1 MAWIHV
7 NNDISL
13 PLESLRL
20 NWYYRP
26 KDIGRK
32 VNDTRQVFASMHTDV
47 NPLTAIRGKCEIK
60 HKSQIENI
68 DDFRGSKDCFYFEKL
83 YDRYIHRYYEVV
95 PTKAVINLPDNVKK
109 VLDERWV
116 YILAEANR
124 AKEYTTASKSCKRC
138 KRYCARL
145 VTSPSTF
152 QPLV

>member
-7 NNDISL
+7 DNDTKQPI
-13 PLESLRL
+13 ESLRL

-26 KDIGRK
+26 KDIGRN

-60 HKSQIENI
+60 HKSQIE
-68 DDFRGSKDCFYFEKL
+68 DMDAFRSSKDCFYFERL

-95 PTKAVINLPDNVKK
+95 PTKTVINLPDNVKK
-109 VLDERWV
+109 VLNERWA
-116 YILAEANR
+116 YILAETNR

-138 KRYCARL
+138 KRYCAR
-145 VTSPSTF
+145 
-152 QPLV
+152 

>member
-1 MAWIHV
+1 MAWIHI
-7 NNDISL
+7 NNDTTQ
-13 PLESLRL
+13 PLEALRL

-60 HKSQIENI
+60 HKSQVENM
-68 DDFRGSKDCFYFEKL
+68 DAFRASKDCFYFEKL

-95 PTKAVINLPDNVKK
+95 PTKAVINLPENVKK
-109 VLDERWV
+109 VLNERWA
-116 YILAEANR
+116 YILAETNR

-145 VTSPSTF
+145 VKLP
-152 QPLV
+152 QPRIPI